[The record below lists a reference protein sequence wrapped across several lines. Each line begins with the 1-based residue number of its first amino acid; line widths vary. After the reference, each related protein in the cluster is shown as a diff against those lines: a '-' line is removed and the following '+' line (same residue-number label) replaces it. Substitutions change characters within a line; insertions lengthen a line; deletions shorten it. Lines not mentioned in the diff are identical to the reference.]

1 MKTTLSRMLR
11 NAILCLVLLATSAI
25 PCAVF
30 GQSDASKDVPPA
42 VKDQGSREPAPSL
55 AITQRA
61 PESQPV
67 QVVDP
72 RRRGGIKKIPGR
84 IYPKEFDERMKELEK
99 SIAEKGRR
107 SGLMMRCVSNPSSM
121 SDEQKKEARQWE
133 NEGNPLKMM
142 QEKTTDGKEIPA
154 RGGGGLWPGD
164 LLNRSLT
171 HRTIEIEAVIDF
183 AADFEIHENRITY
196 DFSDGAVE
204 GKFPREVKINGQP
217 WPNLYVPFDLGVT
230 VDPQSASDTW
240 IETEFYLYV
249 ITPRKAKVSVGIRN
263 RGIQEEPVKIK
274 VSLKRN

>member
-1 MKTTLSRMLR
+1 MKTTLSRTLR
-11 NAILCLVLLATSAI
+11 NAILCLVLLASAV

-42 VKDQGSREPAPSL
+42 VKDQGSREPEQSL
-55 AITQRA
+55 ATTQRA
-61 PESQPV
+61 PMSQPV

-99 SIAEKGRR
+99 NILEKGRR
-107 SGLMMRCVSNPSSM
+107 SGLMMRSVSNPSSM
-121 SDEQKKEARQWE
+121 SDEQKKEAQKWTD
-133 NEGNPLKMM
+133 EGNPLKMM
-142 QEKTTDGKEIPA
+142 YEKTTDGKEIPA
-154 RGGGGLWPGD
+154 RGGGGLGPGD

-196 DFSDGAVE
+196 NFSDGALE

-217 WPNLYVPFDLGVT
+217 WPNLFVPFDLGVT

-240 IETEFYLYV
+240 IETEFYRYV
-249 ITPRKAKVSVGIRN
+249 ITPRKAKVCIGILN